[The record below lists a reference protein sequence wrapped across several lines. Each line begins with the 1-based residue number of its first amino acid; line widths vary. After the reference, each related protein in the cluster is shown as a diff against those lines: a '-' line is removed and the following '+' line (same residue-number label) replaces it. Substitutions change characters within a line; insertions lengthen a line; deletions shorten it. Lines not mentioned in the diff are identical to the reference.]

1 MAQQASAFARAMA
14 DKRRAEGGKSGNK
27 MNMVATYGSYMVKLT
42 QPIRSYDMKK
52 VLSMAAIALMIAG
65 STAFAGEKCTGEKKE
80 GCSTEK
86 KAECSAEKKTECSA
100 KKAE

>member
-1 MAQQASAFARAMA
+1 
-14 DKRRAEGGKSGNK
+14 
-27 MNMVATYGSYMVKLT
+27 
-42 QPIRSYDMKK
+42 MKK

-65 STAFAGEKCTGEKKE
+65 SAAFAGEQCTKEKKE
-80 GCSTEK
+80 GCSSEK